1 MGNKFLYTS
10 LRVYAI
16 FVGVRKKKKKVIDR
30 IVVRSALTFPLPDA
44 FDFDVRKRA
53 AYRWKAENLTFPTV
67 CGTSLYIN
75 SKGVKIWGKVG
86 RKIVILLMLRG
97 LSGWATFLLIHLGT
111 FIFFAHPLR
120 HHFFNQNFY
129 RCFRWCSC
137 SCCCCCCCCCCCW

>member
-1 MGNKFLYTS
+1 M
-10 LRVYAI
+10 
-16 FVGVRKKKKKVIDR
+16 IDR

-67 CGTSLYIN
+67 CGTSLYVN

-97 LSGWATFLLIHLGT
+97 LSGCY
-111 FIFFAHPLR
+111 FFAHPLR
-120 HHFFNQNFY
+120 HLHFFLLSHLCIFIFLIKISTVVFGDVVVVAAVVVDNTLLPL
-129 RCFRWCSC
+129 SK
-137 SCCCCCCCCCCCW
+137 